1 MTRAELERLEA
12 NRRRAA
18 SAAATATRKR
28 NAAVVIALA
37 DGVPVRE
44 LAELL
49 GLSPQRIRQI
59 ADAPEVGAGAN
70 VTR

>member
-1 MTRAELERLEA
+1 MNRAELLRLET

-28 NAAVVIALA
+28 NAGIVIALA
-37 DGVPVRE
+37 DGATALE

-49 GLSPQRIRQI
+49 GLSPQRIYQI
-59 ADAPEVGAGAN
+59 AAEPEVGAGAN